1 MVYTQGAFYLS
12 LRSWE
17 KHPFSC
23 KSSNRDR
30 KTFLLFFSRN
40 SLSQNI
46 LFYPGLLR
54 MPKIPISEV
63 SVLHFGSRDD
73 QLFSGLL
80 HFWTNFSE
88 NLLSNGKIFQK
99 CRFRKMNSF
108 IRRAPSGPTFGNFIT
123 PVFIITTNK
132 YHPNHEKR
140 TCWTLWL
147 PSFYGY
153 AHKYIWSHR
162 V

>member
-1 MVYTQGAFYLS
+1 MYIWVKNEFKTKNNG
-12 LRSWE
+12 
-17 KHPFSC
+17 C
-23 KSSNRDR
+23 RDR
-30 KTFLLFFSRN
+30 GYFLFSDHVWRFDF
-40 SLSQNI
+40 SQHI
-46 LFYPGLLR
+46 RFYPGMIR
-54 MPKIPISEV
+54 IPILEASL
-63 SVLHFGSRDD
+63 LHFGSPND

-108 IRRAPSGPTFGNFIT
+108 IGRAPSGPTFGNFIT

-132 YHPNHEKR
+132 YHHYHEKR
-140 TCWTLWL
+140 ACWTLWL